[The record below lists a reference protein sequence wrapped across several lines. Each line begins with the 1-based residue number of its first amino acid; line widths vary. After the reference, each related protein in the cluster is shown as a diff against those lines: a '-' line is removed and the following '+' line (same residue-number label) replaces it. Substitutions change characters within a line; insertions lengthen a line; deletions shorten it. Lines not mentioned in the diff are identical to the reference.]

1 MVIVDHDTGH
11 LVWARAG
18 RDTKTLEA
26 FFDELGEER
35 CKRVR
40 LVSADGAGWIGD
52 VVKERCANATRCMD
66 PFHVVQVRHEA
77 PFTLRCRPEM
87 SAEGFAADAH
97 AVEVDLAKLKELLE
111 ATAP

>member
-1 MVIVDHDTGH
+1 VVIVDHDTGH

-52 VVKERCANATRCMD
+52 VVRARCTSATRCMD

-77 PFTLRCRPEM
+77 PCVRRGVRDPPPR
-87 SAEGFAADAH
+87 AVAAAR
-97 AVEVDLAKLKELLE
+97 
-111 ATAP
+111 